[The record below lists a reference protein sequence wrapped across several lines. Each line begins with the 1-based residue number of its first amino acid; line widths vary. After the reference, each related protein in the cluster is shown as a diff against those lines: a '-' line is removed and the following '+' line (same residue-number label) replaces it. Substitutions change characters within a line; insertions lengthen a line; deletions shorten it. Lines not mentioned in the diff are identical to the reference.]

1 MKSLVDK
8 VRLANMHYMAKLKR
22 PIVRVK
28 RHSLLTD
35 LRRSNAALLRHHL
48 QHHIQYKAKDWFH
61 NSEWENN
68 IA

>member
-1 MKSLVDK
+1 MKSLADR
-8 VRLANMHYMAKLKR
+8 VRLANMHYMARLKR
-22 PIVRVK
+22 PIVRFK

-35 LRRSNAALLRHHL
+35 LRRSNAALLRHHI
-48 QHHIQYKAKDWFH
+48 QHKAKDWFH

>member
-1 MKSLVDK
+1 MNSLADR
-8 VRLANMHYMAKLKR
+8 VRLANMHYMARLRR
-22 PIVRVK
+22 PIVRFK

-35 LRRSNAALLRHHL
+35 LRRSNAALLRHH
-48 QHHIQYKAKDWFH
+48 IQRKAKDWFH

>member
-1 MKSLVDK
+1 
-8 VRLANMHYMAKLKR
+8 MHYMAKLKR
-22 PIVRVK
+22 PIVRFK

-35 LRRSNAALLRHHL
+35 LRHSNAALLRHHL
-48 QHHIQYKAKDWFH
+48 QYHLQHKAKDWFH